1 MIWLI
6 ILLVALIAGFGLYFV
21 SVYNRFQQL
30 KNAGEAQ
37 LQQIRV
43 AMKKRFDML
52 TKLVDSVKSYAGFE
66 KDTMEKVTQMRSA
79 VGSASVSQLNNADS
93 LAKSLMGRLAVT
105 VENYPD
111 LKTSQ
116 TVKELMDSVKNV
128 EDEIARQRYTYN
140 NISQEFNTML
150 STIPSNFV
158 GMLSSMKKMDYLNEK
173 SENPDL
179 AWKV

>member
-6 ILLVALIAGFGLYFV
+6 ALIVLLAGLLLYFV

-30 KNAGEAQ
+30 RNAGEAQ

-66 KDTMEKVTQMRSA
+66 RDALEKITQMRSA
-79 VGSASVSQLNNADS
+79 VGSASVSQLNDADN
-93 LAKSLMGRLAVT
+93 LAKSLMEKLAVT

-116 TVKELMDSVKNV
+116 TVKELMDSVKDV

-158 GMLSSMKKMDYLNEK
+158 GMLSGMKKMDYLNEK

-179 AWKV
+179 SWKA